1 MPRWQPNG
9 GHSGGSDGM
18 SRAHHHHTMA
28 LGLGF
33 AFGASR
39 GRPSTVMASFS
50 RRRRRRPIPDV
61 DRGRRDGFRSRR
73 RDLNMRVVPGGALS
87 GNIWGHLGV
96 IWARGGGSWWPLRA
110 LQVANGGCGKVWD
123 VGRRAPAGVA
133 RWFQVKG
140 ELTERFV
147 VDQTG
152 ISTCGRC
159 CRYRCVMAC
168 HVVANARQLALG

>member
-1 MPRWQPNG
+1 
-9 GHSGGSDGM
+9 
-18 SRAHHHHTMA
+18 
-28 LGLGF
+28 
-33 AFGASR
+33 
-39 GRPSTVMASFS
+39 
-50 RRRRRRPIPDV
+50 
-61 DRGRRDGFRSRR
+61 
-73 RDLNMRVVPGGALS
+73 MRVVPGGALS

-147 VDQTG
+147 VDQTLRT
-152 ISTCGRC
+152 TCGRS
-159 CRYRCVMAC
+159 CRYRGVMAC
-168 HVVANARQLALG
+168 HGVANARQLALG